1 MDGDLGCVR
10 GGEGGRLGG
19 WGAGQRAAGRAS
31 ERERNDPRRVPWRGA
46 LGEGGLTMEARPPN
60 S

>member
-1 MDGDLGCVR
+1 M
-10 GGEGGRLGG
+10 GG
-19 WGAGQRAAGRAS
+19 WEVGEQDRGQLV
-31 ERERNDPRRVPWRGA
+31 ERVRESAMTPEGYHGA